1 MEVLVTENGVGRY
14 LYEPDVTLMK
24 AQLFGSLC
32 HRFPVRQ
39 LDYDTHLMTSDELLP
54 DFPGR
59 IFEVEEQ
66 IPFSSKVLKRLKR
79 DIPQANIA
87 TRNFVMTADQLRQRT
102 GIRDGG
108 SVYLFGAKMRGEGD
122 VLLKCR
128 KRNGA

>member
-1 MEVLVTENGVGRY
+1 MEVPVTENGVGRY

-59 IFEVEEQ
+59 IFIVDTLT
-66 IPFSSKVLKRLKR
+66 PFSSRLLKRLKR

-87 TRNFVMTADQLRQRT
+87 TRNFILTADQLRKKT
-102 GIRDGG
+102 GVKDGG
-108 SVYLFGAKMRGEGD
+108 EVYLFGAKMKGQGD

-128 KRNGA
+128 KWN